1 MAEKILQ
8 TRIINKHA
16 LLTEWESSNLQ
27 LKEGEIALAK
37 VMVAQ
42 KDGTEAPTYVAKVGI
57 EGKTFSECPMF
68 YAPASDVYGW
78 AKASTKPAYAADEIA
93 RGTSTVKADLASAEE
108 RLDTL
113 EAAVGS
119 NGTVATQIDTKITA
133 ALDLLDLSEVTV
145 GTGKIISTIKQENG
159 KVTVT
164 TRDLAKE
171 DIPTIEI
178 AQVNGLKDALDAK
191 AVETSVAERFSAVD
205 TKIGTSTD
213 AAGAST
219 VYGAI
224 ATAKK
229 AGDDA
234 QAAIDAYI
242 ESNDAALALV
252 KETAEAARTESE
264 VDGQIDAKIAT
275 FKTNVTDKID
285 ERVVANNTAIAN
297 EVTRATGVE
306 GGLDTRLKAAEE
318 AISTLNAATTLEGVG
333 ALADRPAAGKVAGGI
348 WIATDNNKE
357 YVWDGNAWIE
367 LGDTTAE
374 MNAINGLDERI
385 DAIEADLGTSGDTA
399 KAIAAAQKAAD
410 DAQDA
415 ADTANAAIEVIN
427 GTGAGSISKAVA
439 DATSALQTYADG
451 KASAAQS
458 AAEATAK
465 GYTDAEVK
473 KVSDALGE
481 LSTTVGNNAT
491 TAANATKKV
500 ADDLAAYQTANDA
513 ALAGVKTTAEKG
525 VTDAAAALQYAK
537 DLEAGQV
544 KTNKENIAAL
554 DTDVTYIEN
563 NYARVSG
570 NKLVYGQG
578 ESEMTIIFDCG
589 GAQ

>member
-16 LLTEWESSNLQ
+16 LLTEWESSTLQ

-68 YAPASDVYGW
+68 YAPASDVYAW
-78 AKASTKPAYAADEIA
+78 AKASTKPAYGADEIT
-93 RGTSTVKADLASAEE
+93 RGNSTVSADLVKIEENISEISSAIGNGGS
-108 RLDTL
+108 
-113 EAAVGS
+113 VG
-119 NGTVATQIDTKITA
+119 AQIDSKITA

-178 AQVNGLKDALDAK
+178 SQVNGLQAALDAK
-191 AVETSVAERFSAVD
+191 AVETSVSERFQAVD
-205 TKIGTSTD
+205 TKIGTAAD
-213 AAGAST
+213 AAGTAT

-234 QAAIDAYI
+234 QADLDAYKT
-242 ESNDAALALV
+242 SNDTEVAAVRAI
-252 KETAEAARTESE
+252 AEAARTETE

-285 ERVVANNTAIAN
+285 ERVTANNTAIAN

-306 GGLDTRLKAAEE
+306 SGLDTRLKAAEE

-333 ALADRPAAGKVAGGI
+333 ALADRPAAGKVAGAI
-348 WIATDNNKE
+348 WIASDNNKE
-357 YVWDGNAWIE
+357 YVWDGSAWIE

-374 MNAINGLDERI
+374 LNAINGLDERL
-385 DAIEADLGTSGDTA
+385 DAIEADLGTNGDTT

-410 DAQDA
+410 DAQAHSEGVASDLA
-415 ADTANAAIEVIN
+415 EEIARAT
-427 GTGAGSISKAVA
+427 KAESDNLA
-439 DATSALQTYADG
+439 DAKKYAEDE
-451 KASAAQS
+451 ADAAQS

-481 LSTTVGNNAT
+481 LSTTVGDNAT

-500 ADDLAAYQTANDA
+500 AEDLSAYQTSNDA
-513 ALAGVKTTAEKG
+513 ALDVVRTNAQKG
-525 VTDAAAALQYAK
+525 VDDAASALAYAK
-537 DLEAGQV
+537 NVE
-544 KTNKENIAAL
+544 TNKVDKNTEAIAANA
-554 DTDVTYIEN
+554 TDIDNIEAT
-563 NYARVSG
+563 YARVKG
-570 NKLVYGQG
+570 NQLVYGQG
-578 ESEMTIIFDCG
+578 DAEMVIIFDCG